1 MSWIYEIANK
11 KQYFLSNKYTP
22 LLIIYWLITLQGYNL
37 FYNMFFYIYSR
48 YTMKIWLLL
57 LAAVFSITL
66 VGCATQTDIADNSK
80 PENKEKSV
88 ILETVSVEEFAEAMG
103 DSNTTLI
110 DLRTPEELRETGVLN
125 PNVINIDFYASDY
138 EEQLQTLDKNT
149 TYLIYCRSGSRSGRT
164 LETMKKLWFKHVL
177 NLGKGINS
185 WKEAKKEVFTWNE

>member
-1 MSWIYEIANK
+1 
-11 KQYFLSNKYTP
+11 
-22 LLIIYWLITLQGYNL
+22 
-37 FYNMFFYIYSR
+37 
-48 YTMKIWLLL
+48 LLL

-164 LETMKKLWFKHVL
+164 LETMKKL
-177 NLGKGINS
+177 
-185 WKEAKKEVFTWNE
+185 